1 LDLGRKKKILSGKM
15 ETSDKDRE
23 LLLAISAG
31 DEKAFGHLYKN
42 YYAKLITFLK
52 KFTYEDPS
60 KADDILQEAFLRVWL
75 YRDRILEIDNFQ
87 AWLYKVVSTESLT
100 YLRKEVHAKN
110 KVARLKLQYDQ
121 ALLAN
126 IDLPRAMEF
135 DEIKKIVYQ
144 TVANMPD
151 QRRKIYLLSR
161 EEHLNSKEIASQLA
175 ISTNTVHNTISTAL
189 KQIRQALSDQGYPVS
204 LGILVLLKIF

>member
-1 LDLGRKKKILSGKM
+1 M
-15 ETSDKDRE
+15 ESLDKDRE
-23 LLLAISAG
+23 LLLAISTG
-31 DEKAFGHLYKN
+31 DEKAFGRLYEI
-42 YYAKLITFLK
+42 YYAKLIVFLK

-60 KADDILQEAFLRVWL
+60 KAEDILQEAFLRVWL

-87 AWLYKVVSTESLT
+87 AWLYKVVSMESLT
-100 YLRKEVHAKN
+100 FLRKEVHAKN
-110 KVARLKLQYDQ
+110 KVSRLKLQYDQ
-121 ALLAN
+121 ELLST
-126 IDLPRAMEF
+126 IHLPRAMEF

-144 TVANMPD
+144 TVASMPD

-175 ISTNTVHNTISTAL
+175 ISTSTVHNTISTAL

-204 LGILVLLKIF
+204 FGILLLLKIF